1 MVPAMNDA
9 TDPGIV
15 AARARVDALLGRL
28 SRAELGVIVVDLP
41 DDDRLDAEDRARAA
55 AETAHRG
62 ELLDASRADARELA
76 MRAFAKAG
84 FSGTWALTD
93 MAVSVAR
100 SGDRVAAAIAFE
112 DAATAEVV
120 EDLVDDETLETLRS
134 ASDQLLEMT
143 GMPMPGS
150 LSAIA
155 TPMEFE
161 GRGLVAVLAV
171 ALLLLAAAAVAFV
184 VGGRAGLVALALAV
198 TMMIGLWRRR
208 GRTAH

>member
-1 MVPAMNDA
+1 MNDA

-55 AETAHRG
+55 AEAAQRG
-62 ELLDASRADARELA
+62 ELLDVSRADARELA

-134 ASDQLLEMT
+134 ASDQLLGMT
-143 GMPMPGS
+143 GLPTPGS
-150 LSAIA
+150 ISAIA
-155 TPMEFE
+155 TPLEME
-161 GRGLVAVLAV
+161 GRGLVAVVAL

-184 VGGRAGLVALALAV
+184 VGGRAGLIALALSVA
-198 TMMIGLWRRR
+198 MLIGLWRRR